1 MSFKDD
7 IPPTSKEEADARRVR
22 PPPEKYDP
30 DKLSHWSITMT
41 LAWIIWGEIDEVRNE
56 WDIYRNECADWL
68 FGSDPRAR
76 ARAERI
82 AIDNITGQ
90 TSDPDLKKGLK
101 KNLKKGSWHFRQ
113 WGSSG
118 WRGLCLRAHSENLPP
133 QDAIDELW
141 QAAGEGRIK
150 ATALECKNA
159 KAFDGDRI
167 EIPAH
172 HWPHLKRVDDPLTGK
187 AMLSDDNGRVYREV
201 EFSRLDVKQLWPKSA
216 ENARTVPARKGRKP
230 MYDWEDAM
238 NFAKREFEN
247 RGDYDDPQNAVDG
260 WRSQADWARLV
271 SNYMEKHNGGKEPPE
286 SVVKKHLKDL
296 LDSIRK

>member
-1 MSFKDD
+1 MLFKDEK
-7 IPPTSKEEADARRVR
+7 PPTSKKKAHAKRMR
-22 PPPEKYDP
+22 PPPERYGP

-172 HWPHLKRVDDPLTGK
+172 HWPHLKRADDRLTGK

-201 EFSRLDVKQLWPKSA
+201 LFPRLDVIELWPKSPPPLSGEPLEHVEKTEPEQTRPA
-216 ENARTVPARKGRKP
+216 ERKLMQPKV
-230 MYDWEDAM
+230 WL
-238 NFAKREFEN
+238 
-247 RGDYDDPQNAVDG
+247 GDI
-260 WRSQADWARLV
+260 R
-271 SNYMEKHNGGKEPPE
+271 
-286 SVVKKHLKDL
+286 KKHPQGQNEGPDAYAHRLHNLMQEADVTKAWSFKTL
-296 LDSIRK
+296 LRRLYDK